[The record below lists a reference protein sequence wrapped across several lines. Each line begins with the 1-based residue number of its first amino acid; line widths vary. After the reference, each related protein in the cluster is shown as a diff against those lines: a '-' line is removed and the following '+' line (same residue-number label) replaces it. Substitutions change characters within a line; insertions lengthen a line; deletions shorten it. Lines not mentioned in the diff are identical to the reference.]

1 LLNCFI
7 LISFSSYLYPL
18 LISYRVLSVEFL
30 ALFNFFLILSF
41 SSAVVLHLSL
51 AFFLGST
58 GTDQSG
64 ADQTLG
70 AGAGG
75 VIGAGS

>member
-1 LLNCFI
+1 M
-7 LISFSSYLYPL
+7 
-18 LISYRVLSVEFL
+18 
-30 ALFNFFLILSF
+30 ILSF

-64 ADQTLG
+64 ADQSGADQTLG